1 VQPSTEL
8 LTYEC
13 DILIPAALENQLNES
28 NAHKIKA
35 KIIAEAANGP
45 TTSGAHDIIK
55 SRGAFI
61 IPDSYINAGGV
72 TVSYFEWLKN
82 LSHVRF
88 GRMEKR
94 HEERSY
100 LKLAKAIEEM
110 SSKSFSVERI
120 KELSL
125 GADERELVYSGL
137 EDTMIVAYNEI
148 NEIRKKHNVDLR
160 TAAFISAINKIAV
173 LYEQMGIFP

>member
-1 VQPSTEL
+1 
-8 LTYEC
+8 
-13 DILIPAALENQLNES
+13 
-28 NAHKIKA
+28 
-35 KIIAEAANGP
+35 
-45 TTSGAHDIIK
+45 
-55 SRGAFI
+55 
-61 IPDSYINAGGV
+61 
-72 TVSYFEWLKN
+72 
-82 LSHVRF
+82 
-88 GRMEKR
+88 MEKR